1 MNNIINIFCQ
11 KTQDCEFRNLYQ
23 SEWDKYFKVRGNS
36 WMIDENDNIPKEGG
50 KFQDYLYGVSEYGN
64 YFKSVAY
71 FKKLKLTA
79 KQMNGIFFDSIDYEQ
94 NQVLYYYLLCRKNI
108 SSVTVLPSKTNL
120 DIDKLTQLIQNK
132 TKIHFIKKTVLNNK
146 EAIPFIYQ
154 LYSKVSFM
162 KKYGEIKKFI
172 DELGWTNKKDQEIIT
187 IFYES
192 ITDRLELNINN
203 KVWFTNNY
211 IATIDVGSLILNPS
225 NIKYFNETLF
235 ERFLSIK
242 SKKAKMMFI
251 AYKKYLYDQINYFD
265 RERFLVFSSFVL
277 YINGLREP
285 NDLDVIVYH
294 KPRPVDIQLKKT
306 IKEGT
311 DNKLLGYI
319 ELQVKGH
326 GKWKKGD
333 VCEYQDNWFLKAW
346 PNLFGAKDY
355 EEMIFD
361 PRYHVNFMGVKVLTL
376 YGDLQRRI
384 ERKRPAAYANL
395 IAVNRLLNQ
404 KNVMIPPIPES
415 YWKDHKQY
423 FYKTEEEKN
432 RLYKTIK
439 FYLRKRYQIDLSLL
453 EIKNLLNKNIKN

>member
-120 DIDKLTQLIQNK
+120 DIDKLIQLIQNK

-172 DELGWTNKKDQEIIT
+172 DELGWTNKK
-187 IFYES
+187 
-192 ITDRLELNINN
+192 
-203 KVWFTNNY
+203 
-211 IATIDVGSLILNPS
+211 
-225 NIKYFNETLF
+225 IK
-235 ERFLSIK
+235 
-242 SKKAKMMFI
+242 
-251 AYKKYLYDQINYFD
+251 
-265 RERFLVFSSFVL
+265 
-277 YINGLREP
+277 
-285 NDLDVIVYH
+285 
-294 KPRPVDIQLKKT
+294 
-306 IKEGT
+306 
-311 DNKLLGYI
+311 KLL
-319 ELQVKGH
+319 
-326 GKWKKGD
+326 
-333 VCEYQDNWFLKAW
+333 
-346 PNLFGAKDY
+346 
-355 EEMIFD
+355 
-361 PRYHVNFMGVKVLTL
+361 
-376 YGDLQRRI
+376 
-384 ERKRPAAYANL
+384 
-395 IAVNRLLNQ
+395 
-404 KNVMIPPIPES
+404 
-415 YWKDHKQY
+415 QY
-423 FYKTEEEKN
+423 FMN
-432 RLYKTIK
+432 QL
-439 FYLRKRYQIDLSLL
+439 QID
-453 EIKNLLNKNIKN
+453 